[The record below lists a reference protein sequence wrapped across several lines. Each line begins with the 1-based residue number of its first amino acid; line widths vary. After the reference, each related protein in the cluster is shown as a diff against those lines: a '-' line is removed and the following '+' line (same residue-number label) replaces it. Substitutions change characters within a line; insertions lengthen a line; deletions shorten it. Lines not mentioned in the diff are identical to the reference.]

1 MSVCTGAFV
10 LAKTGLLDGH
20 RATTHHSSLVRLA
33 MEYPNVRVRRGAR
46 FVDDGRIATSAGL
59 SAGIDLA
66 LHMVARYYGEN
77 SAAETAYDMEYQSK
91 AWLNENSNMAYR
103 NPPSPRP
110 GLAYCEVCWMEV
122 DPHTAP
128 ASLYGG
134 KRYYFCMPEHK
145 KLFDS
150 APQRFLNV
158 S

>member
-1 MSVCTGAFV
+1 
-10 LAKTGLLDGH
+10 
-20 RATTHHSSLVRLA
+20 
-33 MEYPNVRVRRGAR
+33 
-46 FVDDGRIATSAGL
+46 
-59 SAGIDLA
+59 
-66 LHMVARYYGEN
+66 
-77 SAAETAYDMEYQSK
+77 
-91 AWLNENSNMAYR
+91 
-103 NPPSPRP
+103 
-110 GLAYCEVCWMEV
+110 MEV